1 MFPTAEVR
9 WFSRGRIPP
18 HVEAW
23 FHQGAGSA
31 EREPG
36 RVDHYLLLV
45 HIDSVGIKLREGRI
59 EIKRRVDQQS
69 LVRFHERVAG
79 LVERYHK
86 WSFELNEPD
95 AVFTRATSVAGS
107 WIPVRKERQ
116 LRRYRVADDG
126 RVVALTSSASPDRGC
141 ELELSGVEVA
151 GRPWWTLAFEAFG
164 DPSTLRADLL
174 AVARH
179 VFATDAPPALPAHES
194 RGYAAWLG
202 RITQE
207 STQEEGG

>member
-18 HVEAW
+18 HIEAW
-23 FHQGAGSA
+23 FHQGAGSV

-36 RVDHYLLLV
+36 RVDHYLLLA
-45 HIDSVGIKLREGRI
+45 HIDSVGVKLREDRI
-59 EIKRRVDQQS
+59 EIKQRVDQQS

-79 LVERYHK
+79 LVEQYQK
-86 WSFELNEPD
+86 WSFVLGEPD
-95 AVFTRATSVAGS
+95 SALARATAAAGS

-116 LRRYRVADDG
+116 LRRYRAADGG
-126 RVVALTSSASPDRGC
+126 RIVALTSTPSPGRGC
-141 ELELSGVEVA
+141 ELELSRVEVA
-151 GRPWWTLAFEAFG
+151 GKTWWTLAFEAFG
-164 DPSTLRADLL
+164 EPSTLRVDLL

-179 VFATDAPPALPAHES
+179 VFASDGPPALPPHES